1 MEVLLET
8 PPAEEGGEPE
18 QRPLFHGLT
27 DEHGIASVSMR
38 KLGEDPE
45 SGLEVTVRIDG
56 FEETFAGRV
65 RSVSHDAVF
74 TPYYALTERDR
85 SRLSYLAEVELL
97 DPKAR
102 DLPTGIPVEV
112 VLGSGSAT
120 EASGDE

>member
-1 MEVLLET
+1 MLADTAPYARVYV
-8 PPAEEGGEPE
+8 PEPSRVRI
-18 QRPLFHGLT
+18 RP
-27 DEHGIASVSMR
+27 
-38 KLGEDPE
+38 
-45 SGLEVTVRIDG
+45 GLEVTVRVDG
-56 FEETFAGRV
+56 VEEAFAGRV

-85 SRLSYLAEVELL
+85 SRLSYLAEVELV

-120 EASGDE
+120 KASGGE